1 MSPIRSRTANSH
13 AEVLTPRRKCLDTCV
28 CTKGESMPLL
38 KTKRRLSVLSLM
50 VVLRCETVVAAGGVG
65 RDSGCHHVEGEKW
78 V

>member
-1 MSPIRSRTANSH
+1 
-13 AEVLTPRRKCLDTCV
+13 
-28 CTKGESMPLL
+28 MPLL
-38 KTKRRLSVLSLM
+38 KTKRRLSVLRLM